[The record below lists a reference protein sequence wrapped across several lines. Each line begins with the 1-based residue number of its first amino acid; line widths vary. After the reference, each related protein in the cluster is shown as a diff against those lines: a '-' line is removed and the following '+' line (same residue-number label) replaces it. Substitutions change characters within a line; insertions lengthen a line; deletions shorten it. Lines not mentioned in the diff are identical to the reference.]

1 MLPNQRHQVH
11 EHEYYE
17 RKIITIFSAAVLR
30 AFFFANL
37 AAKASGNC
45 PITNT
50 GGQVV
55 VQSGVLCPT
64 TSLSNCA
71 WAAER

>member
-1 MLPNQRHQVH
+1 MDMTIIN
-11 EHEYYE
+11 E
-17 RKIITIFSAAVLR
+17 KIITIFSAAVLG
-30 AFFFANL
+30 AFFLANL
-37 AAKASGNC
+37 PAEASRHC
-45 PITNT
+45 PVTNT